1 LERVRQGR
9 NVRIRRLR
17 VRLDARGPKG
27 VRVRVTCSNA
37 GCRSFSGTIR
47 LVNGRP
53 RPLDV
58 WTLNNRVVRDRVD
71 VRVSITLPGSIGI
84 QLVWRVRNGRAIP
97 AGRKCLPPGSN
108 VAGPCG

>member
-1 LERVRQGR
+1 M
-9 NVRIRRLR
+9 
-17 VRLDARGPKG
+17 
-27 VRVRVTCSNA
+27 RVTCSNG
-37 GCRSFSGTIR
+37 GCISFSGTIK

-58 WTLNNRVVRDRVD
+58 WTLKNRVVRHRVD

-97 AGRKCLPPGSN
+97 AGRKCLPPGSS
-108 VAGPCG
+108 VPRPCG